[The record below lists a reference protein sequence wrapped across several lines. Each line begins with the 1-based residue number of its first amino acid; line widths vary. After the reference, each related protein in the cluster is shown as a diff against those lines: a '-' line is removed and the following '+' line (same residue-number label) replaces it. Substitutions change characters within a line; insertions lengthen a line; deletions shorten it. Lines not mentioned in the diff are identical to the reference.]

1 MGKIKQKRVA
11 EQIRTILSEVIHL
24 QVNDPRIQGI
34 TITAVDVDRELQHA
48 DVKVNALGD
57 EGRAEE
63 VLAGLRSAQSFLR
76 RSMGDRLRLRKIP
89 QLHFHWDYTLEQALQ
104 VESLLNS
111 LVIPPES
118 EEIGDDRE
126 NPVDPSTSE

>member
-11 EQIRTILSEVIHL
+11 EQIRVILSEVLLLH
-24 QVNDPRIQGI
+24 VNDPRVQGI
-34 TITAVDVDRELQHA
+34 TVTAVDVDRELQHA

-63 VLAGLRSAQSFLR
+63 VLTGLQSAQSFLR
-76 RSMGDRLRLRKIP
+76 RSVGERLRLRKIP

-104 VESLLNS
+104 VESLLNN

-126 NPVDPSTSE
+126 NKVDD

>member
-11 EQIRTILSEVIHL
+11 EQIRVILSEIILLH
-24 QVNDPRIQGI
+24 VNDPRVQGI

-48 DVKVNALGD
+48 DVMVNALGD
-57 EGRAEE
+57 EERAEE
-63 VLAGLRSAQSFLR
+63 VLTGLQSAQSFLR
-76 RSMGDRLRLRKIP
+76 RSLGDRLRLRKLP

-104 VESLLNS
+104 VESLLNN

-126 NPVDPSTSE
+126 NKVDD